1 MANKHAIGSLK
12 TTAPDME
19 TKETS
24 PANKTNPTDLVK
36 PERELHPLLMV
47 KLEGKFW
54 GLFAVL
60 K

>member
-1 MANKHAIGSLK
+1 
-12 TTAPDME
+12 ME

>member
-1 MANKHAIGSLK
+1 
-12 TTAPDME
+12 ME
-19 TKETS
+19 TKDAS

-36 PERELHPLLMV
+36 SERELYPLLMV
-47 KLEGKFW
+47 KLEGKFK